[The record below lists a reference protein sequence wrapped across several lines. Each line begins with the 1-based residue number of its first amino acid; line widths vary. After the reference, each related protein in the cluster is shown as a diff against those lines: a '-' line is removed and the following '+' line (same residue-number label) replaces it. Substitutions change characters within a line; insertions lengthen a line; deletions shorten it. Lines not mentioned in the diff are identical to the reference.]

1 MGAPARVT
9 GFPRLPETEAQESG
23 KAIEDTSL
31 SPLSAESQHGTAA
44 DSRTLQSKYLEV
56 MQSGDGDPLTP
67 VNHRITKP
75 GPAFGT

>member
-1 MGAPARVT
+1 MPLPKPKFASRAGSVADKLVKEAKRKAALEQLDNARL
-9 GFPRLPETEAQESG
+9 GD
-23 KAIEDTSL
+23 EDL
-31 SPLSAESQHGTAA
+31 SN
-44 DSRTLQSKYLEV
+44 TLQFKYLRV